1 VVAQALWGIQ
11 KPYLTIV
18 VVVGGLLT
26 TVLTMSA
33 IALR

>member
-1 VVAQALWGIQ
+1 VAQALWRYE
-11 KPYLTIV
+11 PYLTIV